1 MLLGFH
7 WALLLTGLLAVA
19 FVGNGI
25 VNAIGPKVMRDNY
38 ARWGFPNGW
47 HLVNG
52 AVCLIIGALL
62 LVPAL
67 RPLGFLVGTLECLA
81 IYATLIWNKDR
92 SHLAPSVILLL
103 LLGLAYWGQF
113 GMTLAPMGSF

>member
-1 MLLGFH
+1 MLFGFH

-19 FVGNGI
+19 FIANGI

-52 AVCLIIGALL
+52 AVCLIIGVLL
-62 LVPAL
+62 LVPGL
-67 RPLGFLVGTLECLA
+67 RPLGFLLGALECLA
-81 IYATLIWNKDR
+81 IYATLIWNKDW
-92 SHLAPSVILLL
+92 SHLVPSVILLV
-103 LLGLAYWGQF
+103 LLGLAYWGLY
-113 GMTLAPMGSF
+113 GAALAAIGSF